1 MTLSEHFSLDEL
13 TTSDTAIRK
22 AIDNTPHPAVTERLR
37 MLAATL
43 EQVRSL
49 LGNNSIRISSG
60 YRCLALNRAIGSG
73 DLSAHVL
80 GYAVDFTCPKFGT
93 PKEVANKI
101 AESPI
106 KFDQLICEG
115 VTPRAPGGTWV
126 HLSVDPRNRRELL
139 TAVFEGG
146 KAKYSKGI
154 PK

>member
-13 TTSDTAIRK
+13 TASDTAIRK
-22 AIDNTPHPAVTERLR
+22 AIDNSPPPAVTERLR

-60 YRCLALNRAIGSG
+60 YRCLTLNRAIGSG

-80 GYAVDFTCPKFGT
+80 GYAVDFTCPGFGT

-126 HLSVDPRNRRELL
+126 HLSVDPRNRREVL
-139 TAVFEGG
+139 TAHFG
-146 KAKYSKGI
+146 KGKTSYTKGI
-154 PK
+154 A

>member
-1 MTLSEHFSLDEL
+1 MKLSEHFNLDEF
-13 TTSDTAIRK
+13 TASDTAVRK
-22 AIDNTPHPAVTERLR
+22 GIDNTASPIIIEKLR

-80 GYAVDFTCPKFGT
+80 GYAVDFTCPGFGT

-106 KFDQLICEG
+106 KFDQLIYE
-115 VTPRAPGGTWV
+115 GTWI
-126 HLSVDPRNRRELL
+126 HLSIDPRNRRELL
-139 TAVFEGG
+139 TAHF
-146 KAKYSKGI
+146 SKGKTKYTKGI
-154 PK
+154 

>member
-1 MTLSEHFSLDEL
+1 MTQLSMNFALDEF
-13 TTSDTAIRK
+13 TASETALRK
-22 AIDNTPHPAVTERLR
+22 GIDNTAPPVVTEKLR

-60 YRCLALNRAIGSG
+60 YRSLALNRAIGSG

-106 KFDQLICEG
+106 KFDQLIYE
-115 VTPRAPGGTWV
+115 GTWV
-126 HLSVDPRNRRELL
+126 HLSIDPRNRREVL
-139 TAVFEGG
+139 TAHFGNG
-146 KAKYSKGI
+146 KTSYTKGI
-154 PK
+154 

>member
-1 MTLSEHFSLDEL
+1 MLSEHFNLNEF
-13 TTSDTAIRK
+13 TASETATRK
-22 AIDNTPHPAVTERLR
+22 CIDNTPPAVVTERLR

-101 AESPI
+101 AESAI
-106 KFDQLICEG
+106 KFDQLIYE
-115 VTPRAPGGTWV
+115 GTWI
-126 HLSVDPRNRRELL
+126 HLSVDPRNRREVL
-139 TAVFEGG
+139 TAHFG
-146 KAKYSKGI
+146 KGKTNYTKGI
-154 PK
+154 A

>member
-1 MTLSEHFSLDEL
+1 MKLTDHFNLNEF
-13 TTSDTAIRK
+13 TASQTATRHGIN
-22 AIDNTPHPAVTERLR
+22 NTPPQVATERLR
-37 MLAATL
+37 MLATTL

-80 GYAVDFTCPKFGT
+80 GYAVDFTCAAFGT

-106 KFDQLICEG
+106 KFDQLIYEG
-115 VTPRAPGGTWV
+115 GNGGWI
-126 HLSVDPRNRRELL
+126 HLSIDPRNRRELL
-139 TAVFEGG
+139 TATFKGG
-146 KAKYSKGI
+146 KAFYKEGI
-154 PK
+154 A

>member
-1 MTLSEHFSLDEL
+1 MKLSEHFNLDEF
-13 TTSDTAIRK
+13 TTSQTATRK
-22 AIDNTPHPAVTERLR
+22 GIDNTPSPAVTERLR

-60 YRCLALNRAIGSG
+60 YRSLALNRAIGSG
-73 DLSAHVL
+73 DTSAHVL

-106 KFDQLICEG
+106 KFDQLIYE
-115 VTPRAPGGTWV
+115 GTWI
-126 HLSVDPRNRRELL
+126 HLSVDPRNRREVL
-139 TAVFEGG
+139 TATFKGG

-154 PK
+154 T

>member
-1 MTLSEHFSLDEL
+1 MKLSEHFNLDEF
-13 TTSDTAIRK
+13 TASETAVRK
-22 AIDNTPHPAVTERLR
+22 GIDNTPPPVVTEKLR

-80 GYAVDFTCPKFGT
+80 GYAVDFTCPGFGT

-106 KFDQLICEG
+106 KFDQLIYE
-115 VTPRAPGGTWV
+115 GTWV
-126 HLSVDPRNRRELL
+126 HLSIDPRNRRELL
-139 TAVFEGG
+139 TAHFSKG
-146 KAKYSKGI
+146 KASYTKGI
-154 PK
+154 A

>member
-1 MTLSEHFSLDEL
+1 MMLSEHFNLNEF
-13 TTSDTAIRK
+13 TASETATRK
-22 AIDNTPHPAVTERLR
+22 GIDNTPPAVVTERLR

-60 YRCLALNRAIGSG
+60 FRCLALNRAIGSG

-101 AESPI
+101 AESAI
-106 KFDQLICEG
+106 KFDQIIYE
-115 VTPRAPGGTWV
+115 GTWV
-126 HLSVDPRNRRELL
+126 HLSIDPRNRREVL
-139 TAVFEGG
+139 TAHFG
-146 KAKYSKGI
+146 KGKTKYTKGI
-154 PK
+154 A

>member
-1 MTLSEHFSLDEL
+1 MKLTEHFSLDEL
-13 TTSDTAIRK
+13 TASETALRK
-22 AIDNTPHPAVTERLR
+22 GIDNTPPPAVTERLR

-60 YRCLALNRAIGSG
+60 YRCLELNRAIGSG

-93 PKEVANKI
+93 PKEVAKKI

-106 KFDQLICEG
+106 KFDQLIYE
-115 VTPRAPGGTWV
+115 GTWI
-126 HLSVDPRNRRELL
+126 HLSVDPRNRREVL
-139 TAVFEGG
+139 TAHFG
-146 KAKYSKGI
+146 KGKTSYTKGI
-154 PK
+154 E

>member
-1 MTLSEHFSLDEL
+1 MKLSEHFSLDEF
-13 TTSDTAIRK
+13 TASETALRK
-22 AIDNTPHPAVTERLR
+22 GINNTAPPVITEKLR

-80 GYAVDFTCPKFGT
+80 GYAVDFTCPGFGT

-106 KFDQLICEG
+106 KFDQLIYE
-115 VTPRAPGGTWV
+115 GTWI
-126 HLSVDPRNRRELL
+126 HLSVDPRNRREVL
-139 TAVFEGG
+139 TAHFG
-146 KAKYSKGI
+146 KGKTSYTKGI
-154 PK
+154 A